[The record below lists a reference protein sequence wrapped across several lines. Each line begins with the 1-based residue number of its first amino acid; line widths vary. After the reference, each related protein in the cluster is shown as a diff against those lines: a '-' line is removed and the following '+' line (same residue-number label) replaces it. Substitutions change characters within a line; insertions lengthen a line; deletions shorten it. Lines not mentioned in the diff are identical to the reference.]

1 MDDQITADGVYAR
14 ECRSMEAAAAQ
25 DVAVVTRNDGIV
37 RIGMVNYINTAPLYE
52 PWKRRG
58 AAVGWEVAEAPPAI
72 LNKMLA
78 AGELDLGFV
87 SCIEYAVHPWL
98 YRILPDLSISANGPV
113 GSVFLFS
120 KVPVKRLDGQLVLL
134 SSQSDTSVLLTKVV
148 LEEFFGVRPRY
159 VKGEVNGE
167 FRDDCAALLA
177 IGDDAL
183 RLAEEGGFSCRLDL
197 GETWKQHTGLPFVF
211 AVCAVREDFC
221 ATEPELLAA
230 VHRRFLECRQEGKG
244 RLKDICM
251 IAAPRIPMEVA
262 QCYAY
267 LKGIEY
273 DLGEEKQEAL
283 KRFFG
288 YLVKRGEVDP
298 EALPLK
304 IHSLRTSVPLARV
317 G

>member
-1 MDDQITADGVYAR
+1 MYQSVDDQMRVNGVASA
-14 ECRSMEAAAAQ
+14 EKKLAMSVLEPQ
-25 DVAVVTRNDGIV
+25 EVAGPQIEIMA
-37 RIGMVNYINTAPLYE
+37 RIGMVNYINTAPIYE

-58 AAVGWEVAEAPPAI
+58 IDFGWQVEEAPPAT
-72 LNKMLA
+72 LNKKLA

-87 SCIEYAVHPWL
+87 SCIEYGLHPWL

-120 KVPVKRLDGQLVLL
+120 KIPIKELDGQLVLL

-148 LEEFFGVRPRY
+148 LEEFFGVKPRY
-159 VKGEVNGE
+159 VKGEVAGE
-167 FRDDCAALLA
+167 YRVECAALLA

-183 RLAEEGGFSCRLDL
+183 RLVEEGAFDYQLDL
-197 GETWKQHTGLPFVF
+197 GETWKEHTGLPFVF

-221 ATEPELLAA
+221 AAQPEMLGSI
-230 VHRRFLECRQEGKG
+230 HRRFIECREEGRS

-262 QCYAY
+262 DCFAY

-273 DLGEEKQEAL
+273 DLADEKRVAL
-283 KRFFG
+283 ERFFG
-288 YLVKRGEVDP
+288 YLIQRGEIDP
-298 EALPLK
+298 GALPLK
-304 IHSLRTSVPLARV
+304 MHSFVK
-317 G
+317 

>member
-1 MDDQITADGVYAR
+1 MYQSVDDQLGLDKAFHAERGLTDAMPENNG
-14 ECRSMEAAAAQ
+14 MGPGAQ
-25 DVAVVTRNDGIV
+25 TDAVA
-37 RIGMVNYINTAPLYE
+37 RIGMVNYINTAPIYE

-58 AAVGWEVAEAPPAI
+58 IEAGWHVEEAPPAT

-87 SCIEYAVHPWL
+87 SCIEYGAHPWL

-120 KVPVKRLDGQLVLL
+120 KVPIKDLDGQLVLL

-148 LEEFFGVRPRY
+148 LEEFYGVKPQY

-167 FRDDCAALLA
+167 HREACAALLA

-183 RLAEEGGFSCRLDL
+183 RLVEEGGFCCQLDL
-197 GETWKQHTGLPFVF
+197 GEIWKEHTGLPFVF

-221 ATEPELLAA
+221 VKQPQLLEAI
-230 VHRRFLECRQEGKG
+230 HRRFLECCEEGRS

-251 IAAPRIPMEVA
+251 IAAPRIPMEVSS
-262 QCYAY
+262 CFAY
-267 LKGIEY
+267 LQGIEY
-273 DLGEEKQEAL
+273 DLSVEKIAAL
-283 KRFFG
+283 ERFFE
-288 YLVKRGEVDP
+288 YLIQRSDIDSG
-298 EALPLK
+298 ALPLK
-304 IHSLRTSVPLARV
+304 IHSFVA
-317 G
+317 

>member
-1 MDDQITADGVYAR
+1 VYQSTDDQAGMEDLSSIDKTPAEPAVDSQTMTACQQEVKA
-14 ECRSMEAAAAQ
+14 
-25 DVAVVTRNDGIV
+25 
-37 RIGMVNYINTAPLYE
+37 RIGMVNYINTAPIYE

-58 AAVGWEVAEAPPAI
+58 IDQGWLVEEAPPAT

-87 SCIEYAVHPWL
+87 SCIEYGMHPWL

-120 KVPVKRLDGQLVLL
+120 KVPVKELDDKLVLL
-134 SSQSDTSVLLTKVV
+134 SSQSDTSVMLTKVV
-148 LEEFFGVRPRY
+148 LEEFYGVKPRY
-159 VKGEVNGE
+159 VRGEVNGE
-167 FRDDCAALLA
+167 YREECSALLA

-183 RLAEEGGFSCRLDL
+183 RLVEEGSIACQLDL
-197 GETWKQHTGLPFVF
+197 GETWKEHTGLPFVF

-221 ATEPELLAA
+221 VNHANVLGDIY
-230 VHRRFLECRQEGKG
+230 HRFLECREEGRS

-262 QCYAY
+262 DCYAY
-267 LKGIEY
+267 LRGIEY
-273 DLGEEKQEAL
+273 DLATEKRAAL
-283 KRFFG
+283 EQFFR
-288 YLVKRGEVDP
+288 YLIKRGELDP
-298 EALPLK
+298 AALPLK
-304 IHSLRTSVPLARV
+304 IHSVD